1 MKVSIFTP
9 THNPSYLLDVYASIK
24 DQGFDEWVIVPNGSC
39 LVGDIPSEIS
49 ADPRVVIA
57 PTESTG
63 VVGALKRFACSQCTG
78 DILVECDHDDMLIEP
93 AIAEVR
99 KAFQSSN
106 VVLAYSNCAEF
117 NQSDGASREFGPGYG
132 WEYRDFSH
140 RGTKYREIVSPSDHP
155 SNASIIYYSPNHLRA
170 FRREAY
176 EAAGGHDPSMKIL
189 DDQDLM
195 SRLYC
200 VGQFHHIDKC
210 CYLYRV
216 TGDNTWL
223 EHNNE
228 IQANVLNSRRKYL
241 PAMAE
246 AWARRRGL
254 RMLDLGGRFGDAG
267 PGYECVDINGTS
279 GIKADLRER
288 YPFEDNSV
296 GIVRA
301 HDFME
306 HVADKQHTMS
316 EIHRIL
322 APGGMLLSETPSTCG
337 PNGESGQGA
346 FQDPTHVSYWNK
358 NSFWYYT
365 NAQRARYIDNT
376 RVRFMDALT
385 ENHFPTPW
393 HRYHHIPYVRADL
406 VCLKKDENGRE
417 LVRPHGL
424 IEI

>member
-9 THNPSYLLDVYASIK
+9 THNPSYLLDAYASIK

-117 NQSDGASREFGPGYG
+117 NQSDGSSREFGPGYG

-170 FRREAY
+170 FRASAY
-176 EAAGGHDPSMKIL
+176 HAVGGHDESMRVL

-195 SRLYC
+195 SRLYQ
-200 VGQFHHIDKC
+200 VGRFHHIDQC

-216 TGDNTWL
+216 TGSNTWL
-223 EHNNE
+223 EHNSE
-228 IQANVLNSRRKYL
+228 IQVNVLNARAKYL
-241 PAMAE
+241 YPMVE
-246 AWARRRGL
+246 AWAQRSGL
-254 RMLDLGGRFGDAG
+254 RMLDLGGRFGSPG
-267 PGYECVDINGTS
+267 GYETVDL
-279 GIKADLRER
+279 KDADVVADLRQAW
-288 YPFEDNSV
+288 PFETSSV
-296 GIVRA
+296 GVIRA
-301 HDFME
+301 FDFFE
-306 HVADKQHTMS
+306 HLPDKMHVLS
-316 EIHRIL
+316 EVHRVL
-322 APGGMLLSETPSTCG
+322 APGGVLLSQTPSTTG
-337 PNGESGQGA
+337 PLGEAGQGA
-346 FQDPTHVSYWNK
+346 DQDPTHVSRWNR
-358 NSFWYYT
+358 NSFWYVT
-365 NAQRARYIDNT
+365 RQEQAKYIDNT
-376 RVRFMDALT
+376 SIRFYPMVL
-385 ENHFPTPW
+385 ENNYYNTW
-393 HRYHHIPYVRADL
+393 SRDNRIPYARADL
-406 VCLKKDENGRE
+406 VCLKRDTHGNE
-417 LVRPHGL
+417 LFRPHGL